1 MFNFNLDFSNW
12 LTYVYLQLIGLVVVG
27 MTLSYMNYQPQSTL
41 VWNDVQQTLDT
52 YVTIVTPLNNTPL
65 ENVQMF
71 FQQYDK
77 KQLISVDTEKLVYKI
92 NNMTFTIYSKNPQ
105 QVLNFINT
113 HKPSEIEIDK
123 ENNKV
128 WVLFVKQ

>member
-12 LTYVYLQLIGLVVVG
+12 LTYVYLQLIGLVVFG

-41 VWNDVQQTLDT
+41 VWNDVQQNLDT

-77 KQLISVDTEKLVYKI
+77 KQLISVDTEKLIYKI